1 MNALVL
7 RTSTNNGLP
16 RWHSQCIYQG
26 RAFYMYVLN
35 DYSIA
40 WDVDAARPHGLV
52 QRLLAATPRP
62 RDLQDDALGGITD
75 LVAVDPL
82 VNLE

>member
-1 MNALVL
+1 
-7 RTSTNNGLP
+7 
-16 RWHSQCIYQG
+16 
-26 RAFYMYVLN
+26 MYVLN

-52 QRLLAATPRP
+52 QRLLVATPRP

-82 VNLE
+82 VNLESKPHTWPEPDLSSRQGLGCLA

>member
-1 MNALVL
+1 
-7 RTSTNNGLP
+7 
-16 RWHSQCIYQG
+16 
-26 RAFYMYVLN
+26 MYVLN

-40 WDVDAARPHGLV
+40 WDVDAARPHRLA
-52 QRLLAATPRP
+52 QRLLAAAPRP

>member
-1 MNALVL
+1 
-7 RTSTNNGLP
+7 
-16 RWHSQCIYQG
+16 
-26 RAFYMYVLN
+26 MYVLN

-62 RDLQDDALGGITD
+62 RDLQDDALGGILD
-75 LVAVDPL
+75 LVAVDPR
-82 VNLE
+82 VNLASSNMHYYIDAIIY

>member
-1 MNALVL
+1 
-7 RTSTNNGLP
+7 
-16 RWHSQCIYQG
+16 
-26 RAFYMYVLN
+26 MYVLN

-40 WDVDAARPHGLV
+40 WDVDAARPH
-52 QRLLAATPRP
+52 
-62 RDLQDDALGGITD
+62 DLQDGALGGITD

>member
-1 MNALVL
+1 
-7 RTSTNNGLP
+7 
-16 RWHSQCIYQG
+16 
-26 RAFYMYVLN
+26 MYVLN

-40 WDVDAARPHGLV
+40 WDVDAARPHRLV
-52 QRLLAATPRP
+52 QRLLVATPRP
-62 RDLQDDALGGITD
+62 RDLQDGALGGITD